1 MKALF
6 CVFFGL
12 CISLSAHAQW
22 ITKDVLPQESVW
34 ASSSLTETLG
44 GKEVTYG
51 PDALFDNDRSTPWVE
66 GAEGSGTGEY
76 VIILT
81 QRAVTGFTLTNGFA
95 ASSRLYGR
103 NNRVKK
109 LRLSLLAGLTA
120 PGMVTERDYT
130 RYLVKELTLADNV
143 AIMDTSSVQRVP
155 ISLSTESQF
164 EFCKSVILQFKD
176 EQSFLFGM
184 ITRELGL
191 SPEESTS
198 VGNIMQI
205 MELYGFFAVRLQI
218 EDVYRGSHYD
228 DTCISEITVDTEPFY

>member
-51 PDALFDNDRSTPWVE
+51 PDELFDNDRSTPWVE
-66 GAEGSGTGEY
+66 GAKGSGIGEY

-81 QRAVTGFTLTNGFA
+81 GRAITGFTLTNGFA
-95 ASSRLYGR
+95 ASYRLYHR
-103 NNRVKK
+103 NNRVRRI
-109 LRLSLLAGLTA
+109 RLSLLAGLTA

-130 RYLVKELTLADNV
+130 RYLVKELPLADNV
-143 AIMDTSSVQRVP
+143 AITDTSYVQHVP
-155 ISLSTESQF
+155 ISLSTDSQF
-164 EFCKSVILQFKD
+164 EFYKSVILQFKD

-184 ITRELGL
+184 ILKELGI
-191 SPEESTS
+191 SEEESTS
-198 VGNIMQI
+198 TGNLMQI
-205 MELYGFFAVRLQI
+205 MELYGYFSLRLEI
-218 EDVYRGSHYD
+218 EAVYRGSRYD
-228 DTCISEITVDTEPFY
+228 DTCISEIKVETEPF